1 MRFRAGR
8 RLRHFAPS
16 RAAAYN
22 GRPFNHV
29 PPAMTDALPDRL
41 AVDPASRFHD
51 ADLLQRGIGIRFNG
65 KERLDVE
72 EYCVSEGWIKVAHG
86 RARDRRGRPML
97 LMLRGTVEPYL
108 LPLDADADAEADAT
122 GQAGAGKA
130 DGAAAAD

>member
-1 MRFRAGR
+1 
-8 RLRHFAPS
+8 
-16 RAAAYN
+16 
-22 GRPFNHV
+22 
-29 PPAMTDALPDRL
+29 MTDALPDRL

-65 KERLDVE
+65 NERLDVE

-108 LPLDADADAEADAT
+108 LPIETDDDAADTAAAAD
-122 GQAGAGKA
+122 GPV
-130 DGAAAAD
+130 DGAAATD

>member
-1 MRFRAGR
+1 
-8 RLRHFAPS
+8 
-16 RAAAYN
+16 
-22 GRPFNHV
+22 
-29 PPAMTDALPDRL
+29 MTDALPDRL

-108 LPLDADADAEADAT
+108 LPIEADDDA
-122 GQAGAGKA
+122 GDAAGATDGPA

>member
-1 MRFRAGR
+1 
-8 RLRHFAPS
+8 
-16 RAAAYN
+16 
-22 GRPFNHV
+22 
-29 PPAMTDALPDRL
+29 MTDALPDRL

-86 RARDRRGRPML
+86 RAKDRRGRPML

-108 LPLDADADAEADAT
+108 LPDEADGDAADRA
-122 GQAGAGKA
+122 GQGAGAS
-130 DGAAAAD
+130 DGAAGAPAAAAD